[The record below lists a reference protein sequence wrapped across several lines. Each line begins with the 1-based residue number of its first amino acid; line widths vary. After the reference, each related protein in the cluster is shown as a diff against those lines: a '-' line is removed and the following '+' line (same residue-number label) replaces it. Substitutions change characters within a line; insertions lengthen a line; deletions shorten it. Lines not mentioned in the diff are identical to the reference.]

1 MRILPIKPKTP
12 VTPEIKYRRMLNRLN
27 LEVRE
32 RIETLKFYEPFD
44 TLERE
49 TGIKAI
55 KAWKEIQKAE
65 IYDRCFNPQPSFIQR
80 VRNIFKK

>member
-1 MRILPIKPKTP
+1 MHILPIKPKTP

-49 TGIKAI
+49 NGIKAI
-55 KAWKEIQKAE
+55 KAWKESQKAD

>member
-12 VTPEIKYRRMLNRLN
+12 VSPEIKYRRMLNRLN

-49 TGIKAI
+49 NEIRAI
-55 KAWKEIQKAE
+55 KAWKESQKAE

-80 VRNIFKK
+80 VVNFFKK

>member
-44 TLERE
+44 THERAE
-49 TGIKAI
+49 GLKAI
-55 KAWKEIQKAE
+55 MVWKESQKAD